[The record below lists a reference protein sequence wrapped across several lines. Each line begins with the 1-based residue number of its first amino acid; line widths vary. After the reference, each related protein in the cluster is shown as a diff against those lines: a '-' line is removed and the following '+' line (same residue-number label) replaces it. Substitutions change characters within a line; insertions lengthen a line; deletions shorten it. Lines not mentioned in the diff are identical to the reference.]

1 MSAEPLAYI
10 LRSDL
15 VLSIAS
21 LIIKICAV
29 SLEGFTA
36 GILITLGIKSQSLE
50 KLMTLTLLNL
60 LFPKYSSIDFS
71 FSKENCSGTIMHNS
85 FFCSESSFI
94 YSIKR
99 VDFPLPDIP
108 VINFIIAFL
117 SRYYKIGEW
126 ISIRP

>member
-10 LRSDL
+10 LSSDL
-15 VLSIAS
+15 IFSIAS

-36 GILITLGIKSQSLE
+36 GMLTTLGIKSQSLE

-71 FSKENCSGTIMHNS
+71 FSKENCSGTITINFLFSEFIS
-85 FFCSESSFI
+85 FKIISFI
-94 YSIKR
+94 FF
-99 VDFPLPDIP
+99 DFPLPALP
-108 VINFIIAFL
+108 KMNFTISATSITFKII
-117 SRYYKIGEW
+117 
-126 ISIRP
+126 IS